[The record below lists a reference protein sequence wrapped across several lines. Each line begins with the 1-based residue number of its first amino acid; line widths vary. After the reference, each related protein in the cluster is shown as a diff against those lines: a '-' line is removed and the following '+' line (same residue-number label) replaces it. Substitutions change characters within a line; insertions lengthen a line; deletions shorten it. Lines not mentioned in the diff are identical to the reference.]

1 MLCIVFDDLNSPVYQ
16 SGSLQLSWSNFCD
29 QRCYIYRKRFA
40 ERKKERRRMFIP
52 LLCVILPIWLS
63 NWIGGRMTLF
73 TSQYY
78 RFRHIPDLTGKT
90 AIVTGANT
98 GIGYY
103 TARELARK
111 GAQVVIGCR
120 SDNKGREAV
129 ARIKQELKGLPGENR
144 VEYINLDLGS
154 LKSIRDFARSFQ
166 WSHRELDMLILNA
179 GRNITCAYM
188 HTHPPSLSST
198 LYKL

>member
-1 MLCIVFDDLNSPVYQ
+1 MF
-16 SGSLQLSWSNFCD
+16 
-29 QRCYIYRKRFA
+29 FA
-40 ERKKERRRMFIP
+40 
-52 LLCVILPIWLS
+52 LLCVILPVWLS

-73 TSQYY
+73 TSTYY

-120 SDNKGREAV
+120 SDVRGREAV
-129 ARIKQELKGLPGENR
+129 ARIKQELKGLPGANR
-144 VEYINLDLGS
+144 VEYIHLDLGS
-154 LKSIRDFARSFQ
+154 LKSIRDFARSYQ
-166 WSHRELDMLILNA
+166 WSHKDLDMLILNA
-179 GRNITCAYM
+179 GNIPYLPTYLPTYDTLVSTHSSP
-188 HTHPPSLSST
+188 HTLLSTHSLTHSSHPMTNFHPILSST
-198 LYKL
+198 LQAS

>member
-1 MLCIVFDDLNSPVYQ
+1 MF
-16 SGSLQLSWSNFCD
+16 
-29 QRCYIYRKRFA
+29 FA
-40 ERKKERRRMFIP
+40 
-52 LLCVILPIWLS
+52 LLCVILPVWLS

-73 TSQYY
+73 TSTYY

-120 SDNKGREAV
+120 SDVRGREAV
-129 ARIKQELKGLPGENR
+129 ARIKQELKGLPGADL
-144 VEYINLDLGS
+144 VEYIQLDLGNFNS
-154 LKSIRDFARSFQ
+154 VRSFASSFKGRHQ
-166 WSHRELDMLILNA
+166 QLHMLILNSWP
-179 GRNITCAYM
+179 ITIFLNFS
-188 HTHPPSLSST
+188 HHVNLFNNRR
-198 LYKL
+198 